1 MTEHRATGSYHERV
15 HRRGISVRLG
25 LSAALALAIPFVPG
39 LDTGQRVAL
48 ASFVVGYA
56 LVATLVD
63 LIATPRRNELA
74 SVVNAVLGLAGIC
87 AVTLTVPAALVAAL
101 FPYLLAVT
109 FVALMWGLAA
119 GLVAAGSVAAL
130 AWLGQWAAPPSDR
143 LDPFALV
150 TFTVVAVGVALV
162 VDRLSAERRSQADH
176 FGRLY
181 EALSE
186 VSPTPDLE
194 ATLDS
199 ISASVDAAVASSYS
213 AIMLRE
219 GDHLVLAAPRLSM
232 GWSDDDI
239 ARYTRAE
246 LESRNRSPL
255 ALAMTEGVSVVV
267 ADLEREDRFGDWARR
282 WRQVA
287 GRYGIRS
294 LVAVPLRLAD
304 ETIGV
309 LHVLYTRRKAIDR
322 EELKLLEAYADQASM
337 VIARAQAY
345 QREKELAERLEEAD
359 RLKSE
364 FLGMVSHELRT
375 PLTAVKGFVDT
386 VLLHWDRL
394 GEQQR
399 RELLGR
405 ASGNADELARLIGQ
419 LLDFTRVEADRA
431 EVVPRL
437 CSLARIVDDVVAD
450 SGPVLGDHE
459 LLIDVPRRLSVVADP
474 DAVCQVLRNLLTNAA
489 KYSEAGTEI
498 AVRAAPRGFEILV
511 EVEDHGEG
519 IAPDD
524 VERVFERFYQA
535 CSPAHGR
542 RGTGIGLAI
551 VRRYV
556 ELHGGRVWVDS
567 ILGVGST
574 FSFTLPAAV
583 QTGEGDDV
591 GDAPSAEAV

>member
-1 MTEHRATGSYHERV
+1 M
-15 HRRGISVRLG
+15 RLG

-39 LDTGQRVAL
+39 LESGQRVAL

-56 LVATLVD
+56 LLATLVD
-63 LIATPRRNELA
+63 LIATPRRNQLA
-74 SVVNAVLGLAGIC
+74 SIVNAVLGLVGIY
-87 AVTLTVPAALVAAL
+87 VITLVVPEALVAAL

-109 FVALMWGLAA
+109 FVALMWGFAA
-119 GLVAAGSVAAL
+119 GLAAATTAAAF
-130 AWLGQWAAPPSDR
+130 AWLGQWAAPADDR
-143 LDPFALV
+143 VDPLALV
-150 TFTVVAVGVALV
+150 AFTIVAVGVALV
-162 VDRLSAERRSQADH
+162 VDRLSTERRNQADH
-176 FGRLY
+176 LARLY
-181 EALSE
+181 EALSD

-199 ISASVDAAVASSYS
+199 ISTSVDAAVGSLTT

-219 GDHLVLAAPRLSM
+219 GDHLALAAPRLPP
-232 GWSDDDI
+232 GWTEDEI
-239 ARYTRAE
+239 ARATRAE
-246 LESRNRSPL
+246 LRTRDQSPV
-255 ALAMTEGVSVVV
+255 ALAMSSGLAVVV
-267 ADLEREDRFGDWARR
+267 SDLDREDRFPAWVQQ
-282 WRQVA
+282 WRHAV
-287 GRYGIRS
+287 GRYGVHS
-294 LVAVPLRLAD
+294 LVAVPLQLGD
-304 ETIGV
+304 ERIGV
-309 LHVLYTRRKAIDR
+309 LHVLFARRGAVGR
-322 EELKLLEAYADQASM
+322 EERMLLEAYAEQVSM

-345 QREKELAERLEEAD
+345 QREKEAAERLEEAD

-386 VLLHWDRL
+386 VLLHWNRL
-394 GEQQR
+394 PDEQR

-437 CSLARIVDDVVAD
+437 CSLAKIVDDVIAD
-450 SGPVLGDHE
+450 SGPVFDDHE
-459 LLIDVPRRLSVVADP
+459 LRIAVPRHLSVVADP
-474 DAVCQVLRNLLTNAA
+474 DAIGQVLRNLLTNAA
-489 KYSEAGTEI
+489 KYSPVGTEI
-498 AVRAAPRGFEILV
+498 SVGAAPRGLEVLV
-511 EVEDHGEG
+511 EVADHGEG

-524 VERVFERFYQA
+524 VERVFERFYQVGSSEQA
-535 CSPAHGR
+535 R

-556 ELHGGRVWVDS
+556 ELHGGQVWVDS

-583 QTGEGDDV
+583 QTGEGD
-591 GDAPSAEAV
+591 APSAEAV